1 MGSLKKMTLNEWSA
15 EKRLLI
21 LEDLLAGR
29 APSLGVFDEVVLR
42 EGQVKGTPQM
52 GGVRYA
58 PLLVVF
64 EFIFPD
70 PLSSATVLSVS
81 VVPPERIVFLP
92 VPSWVIENVWQG
104 EVFGSFH
111 FESDARSLVER
122 FELELDEESN
132 LKWFEKQAPRRRE

>member
-1 MGSLKKMTLNEWSA
+1 MGSLTFMTLNEWSA

-21 LEDLLAGR
+21 LEDLSSGR
-29 APSLGVFDEVVLR
+29 TPSLGRFDETIFK
-42 EGQVKGTPQM
+42 EGQVKGSPQM
-52 GGVRYA
+52 GAVLYF
-58 PLLVVF
+58 PQLVTF

-104 EVFGSFH
+104 EVQGSFH
-111 FESDARSLVER
+111 FESHARELVER
-122 FELELDEESN
+122 FALELDEVRN
-132 LKWFEKQAPRRRE
+132 LKWFGDQGPKRRE